1 MLKVLLF
8 LWQLPQ
14 NIIGFIIS
22 RFSIYKFVYTRD
34 VEENKKVRAYY
45 VKNFFH
51 SGVSLGDF
59 IILDEEYWHIV
70 HIQTLKHEHG
80 HQKQSQILGW
90 LYLIIIG
97 IPSILGNLWDRVFH
111 KNWPTLDREAWY
123 YKQPWEAWA
132 DKLGKVNRWD

>member
-45 VKNFFH
+45 VKNFF
-51 SGVSLGDF
+51 
-59 IILDEEYWHIV
+59 IL
-70 HIQTLKHEHG
+70 
-80 HQKQSQILGW
+80 
-90 LYLIIIG
+90 
-97 IPSILGNLWDRVFH
+97 VF
-111 KNWPTLDREAWY
+111 L
-123 YKQPWEAWA
+123 
-132 DKLGKVNRWD
+132 